1 MHVMQ
6 PMQPMQP
13 MKVCITIDMDNYR
26 EYRSLVDPS
35 GDGAGPSFYLDAI
48 PRFLDLLDR
57 HDARATFFM
66 IGQDG
71 ERAEHRALVREIAAR
86 GHEVANHS
94 FTHPYDFRRL
104 SRAQKQS
111 EIVRTEATIADIVGA
126 PPVGFRTPSCDVDG
140 ETLELLQERGYLY
153 DSSIFPTPVM
163 WAFMAYGKLFVRRA
177 DYQLGHL
184 TSVFAPPRPYV
195 PRFDRL
201 HRAWRLHDVQG
212 PRLLEIPVSV
222 TPVLRLPFYSTLL
235 RRLGPRIFSLL
246 LRAYGRRRP
255 VLHMLFHL
263 IDLADLGGTSLGRA
277 LARTPGLTV
286 PFTTREHF
294 VSHAIGAL
302 RSVGEPV
309 TLRELAAGL
318 LESRPAPS
326 PSPS

>member
-1 MHVMQ
+1 
-6 PMQPMQP
+6 

-35 GDGAGPSFYLDAI
+35 GDGAGPSFYLDAV

-57 HDARATFFM
+57 HRARATFFM

-71 ERAEHRALVREIAAR
+71 DRAEHRQLVRDIAAR

-104 SRAQKQS
+104 SRAQKES
-111 EIVRTEATIADIVGA
+111 EIVRTEDTIADIVGA
-126 PPVGFRTPSCDVDG
+126 RPVGFRTPSCDVDG
-140 ETLELLQERGYLY
+140 ETLALLQERGYLY
-153 DSSIFPTPVM
+153 DSSIFPTPLM

-184 TSVFAPPRPYV
+184 ASVFAPPRPYV
-195 PRFDRL
+195 PRLDRL
-201 HRAWRLHDVQG
+201 HRARPLDG
-212 PRLLEIPVSV
+212 AARPRILEIPVSV

-235 RRLGPRIFSLL
+235 RRLGPRIFSRL
-246 LRAYGRRRP
+246 LRAYGRRPP

-263 IDLADLGGTSLGRA
+263 IDLADFGGTSLGRA
-277 LARTPGLTV
+277 LARTPGLAL
-286 PFTTREHF
+286 PFATRERF
-294 VSHAIGAL
+294 VSHAVGAL
-302 RSVGEPV
+302 TSVGEAV

-318 LESRPAPS
+318 LQTRPAAS
-326 PSPS
+326 ASAS